1 MIQQVSIRGHRRKA
15 LITAAIGT
23 SISAALAGT
32 ALPAIAAHTELPSSV
47 ILVGSLQDELG
58 CAGEWQLDCAATR
71 LQSVPGTEG
80 LYQATL
86 DIPAGSYELK
96 AALNGSW
103 AENYGTDGV
112 AGGANIVVQA
122 PGGPVTFTYDHGT
135 HRLSDD
141 LPESLGGASAGH
153 WLTSDTIA
161 WKGFDPAQATSFQ
174 LYTAENG
181 GLTVSDDG
189 TILGGAGKPLGLMP
203 SGLDGALA
211 GKYPHLAGSAVLRLP
226 AEAAREARELL
237 KGQLILAA
245 LDAAGNAVATT
256 GVQIPGVLDE
266 VYASAAKRDLGLRWR
281 SDRPELSLWAP
292 TARNLTLHVYDNGS
306 GGEPKASVPMK
317 DGRDGVWSVLGD
329 TGWEGDYYLFEVEV
343 FVPETGKVEKNF
355 VTDPYSVGLSTNSER
370 SLLVNLAAP
379 ALAPADWEKIAKPVV
394 EKPEDLSIYELHVR
408 DFSITDETVPSS
420 DRGTYKAF
428 SHHGSNGMR
437 HLQEMTKS
445 GINAVHLL
453 PVNDIAT
460 IGERRELRQEPQ
472 CDLPALPADSEEQ
485 QACVGAV
492 AAKDG
497 FNWGYDPL
505 HYTAPEGS
513 YATNP
518 DGAVRTLEFR
528 EMVAG
533 LNKAGARVIQDVV
546 YNHTSGAGQNSSH
559 NLDRI
564 VPGYYHRLNPTTGA
578 LETSTCC
585 ANTATENTMMG
596 KLMVD
601 SLVTLAKTYK
611 LDGFR
616 FDLMGHHTKQNLL
629 DARAALDKLTLQ
641 KDGVDGKNI
650 YLYGEGWEFGEV
662 ADDARFVQATQQ
674 NMAGTGIGTFSDRLR
689 DAVRGGTPFDEDP
702 GVQGFASGLFTDP
715 NPSPANGSPEE
726 QRATL
731 LLAQDQI
738 KVGLTGNLKDYSFI
752 DRTGV
757 TVKGSDVDYRGNPA
771 GYTADPAEVI
781 TYVDAHDNETLFDA
795 LTLKLP
801 QGTSME
807 DRVRMNTLALSTTAF
822 GQGVSFWHAGTEN
835 LRSKSLDRNSYD
847 SGDWFNVLDHTGTT
861 NGFARGLP
869 PERDNRDK
877 YPYMKPLLADPA
889 LNPQPAH
896 IAASRERAKEL
907 LQIRKSSP
915 LFHLGDAKLI
925 QQKLSFPSAGPD
937 QAPGVVVMQLNDTV
951 GSDVDK
957 DLKGM
962 VVIFNAS
969 DEAAIQ
975 TVPGAAG
982 ASYSLH
988 SVQASGADPIVKTAA
1003 YDPASGSFT
1012 VPARTVAV
1020 FQAK

>member
-1 MIQQVSIRGHRRKA
+1 HQ
-15 LITAAIGT
+15 
-23 SISAALAGT
+23 
-32 ALPAIAAHTELPSSV
+32 
-47 ILVGSLQDELG
+47 GSD
-58 CAGEWQLDCAATR
+58 
-71 LQSVPGTEG
+71 
-80 LYQATL
+80 
-86 DIPAGSYELK
+86 
-96 AALNGSW
+96 
-103 AENYGTDGV
+103 
-112 AGGANIVVQA
+112 
-122 PGGPVTFTYDHGT
+122 
-135 HRLSDD
+135 
-141 LPESLGGASAGH
+141 
-153 WLTSDTIA
+153 
-161 WKGFDPAQATSFQ
+161 
-174 LYTAENG
+174 
-181 GLTVSDDG
+181 
-189 TILGGAGKPLGLMP
+189 
-203 SGLDGALA
+203 
-211 GKYPHLAGSAVLRLP
+211 
-226 AEAAREARELL
+226 
-237 KGQLILAA
+237 
-245 LDAAGNAVATT
+245 
-256 GVQIPGVLDE
+256 
-266 VYASAAKRDLGLRWR
+266 
-281 SDRPELSLWAP
+281 
-292 TARNLTLHVYDNGS
+292 
-306 GGEPKASVPMK
+306 
-317 DGRDGVWSVLGD
+317 
-329 TGWEGDYYLFEVEV
+329 
-343 FVPETGKVEKNF
+343 
-355 VTDPYSVGLSTNSER
+355 
-370 SLLVNLAAP
+370 
-379 ALAPADWEKIAKPVV
+379 
-394 EKPEDLSIYELHVR
+394 
-408 DFSITDETVPSS
+408 
-420 DRGTYKAF
+420 
-428 SHHGSNGMR
+428 GMR

-460 IGERRELRQEPQ
+460 IEERRELRQEPQ
-472 CDLPALPADSEEQ
+472 CDLPALPPDSEEQ

-505 HYTAPEGS
+505 HYTTPEGS

-518 DGAVRTLEFR
+518 EGAIRTLEFR

-533 LNKAGARVIQDVV
+533 LNKSGARVIQDVV

-629 DARAALDKLTLQ
+629 DVRAALDQLTLQ
-641 KDGVDGKNI
+641 RDGVDGKNI

-662 ADDARFVQATQQ
+662 ANDARFVQATQQ

-689 DAVRGGTPFDEDP
+689 DAVRGGGPFDEDP
-702 GVQGFASGLFTDP
+702 RVQGFASGLFTDP
-715 NPSPANGSPEE
+715 NVSPASGTPEE

-752 DRTGV
+752 DRTGA
-757 TVKGSDVDYRGNPA
+757 TVKGSDVRYGGEPA
-771 GYTADPAEVI
+771 GYTADPSEVI
-781 TYVDAHDNETLFDA
+781 SYVDAHDNETLFDA

-807 DRVRMNTLALSTTAF
+807 DRIRMNTLALSTTAF

-877 YPYMKPLLADPA
+877 YPYMKSLLADPT
-889 LNPQPAH
+889 LSPQPAH

-907 LQIRKSSP
+907 LEIRKSSP

-937 QAPGVVVMQLNDTV
+937 QAPGVVVMRLNDTV

-975 TVPGAAG
+975 AVPGAAG

-1003 YDPASGSFT
+1003 YDPAGGSFT

>member
-1 MIQQVSIRGHRRKA
+1 MSGRRRKA
-15 LITAAIGT
+15 LLSALAIGT
-23 SISAALAGT
+23 SIPAALAGM

-47 ILVGSLQDELG
+47 TLVGSLQDELG
-58 CAGEWQLDCAATR
+58 CAGEWQLECAATR
-71 LQSVPGTEG
+71 LQPVPGTEG
-80 LYQATL
+80 IYQATF
-86 DIPAGSYELK
+86 DVPAGSYEVK
-96 AALNGSW
+96 AALNDSW
-103 AENYGTDGV
+103 AENYGADGI
-112 AGGANIVVQA
+112 AGGANIPVQA
-122 PGGPVTFTYDHGT
+122 PGGPVTFTYDHST

-141 LPESLGGASAGH
+141 LPESLGGPSAGH

-161 WKGFDPAQATSFQ
+161 WKGLDPAQATSFA
-174 LYTAENG
+174 LYTAANG
-181 GLTVSDDG
+181 GLTVSDG
-189 TILGGAGKPLGLMP
+189 NIRGGKAKPLSLQPG
-203 SGLDGALA
+203 GLDGALA
-211 GKYPHLAGSAVLRLP
+211 AKYPHLAGSTVMKLHAD
-226 AEAAREARELL
+226 AAREARELL
-237 KGQLILAA
+237 KGQLILSAQ
-245 LDAAGNAVATT
+245 DAAGKTVATT
-256 GVQIPGVLDE
+256 GLQIPGVLDE
-266 VYASAAKRDLGLRWR
+266 VYASAAKQDLGLRWK

-292 TARNLTLHVYDNGS
+292 TARNVTLQVYANGS

-329 TGWEGDYYLFEVEV
+329 KGWKGDYYLFEVEV

-370 SLLVNLAAP
+370 SFLVNLGDP
-379 ALAPADWEKIAKPVV
+379 ALAPADWENIAKPVV

-408 DFSITDETVPSS
+408 DFSIADKTVPSS

-428 SHHGSNGMR
+428 THQDSDGMH

-453 PVNDIAT
+453 PVNDMAT
-460 IGERRELRQEPQ
+460 IDERRELQQEPH
-472 CDLPALPADSEEQ
+472 CDLPALPPASEEQ

-505 HYTAPEGS
+505 HYTTPEGS

-518 DGAVRTLEFR
+518 EGAVRTLEFR

-578 LETSTCC
+578 VETSTCC

-596 KLMVD
+596 KLTVD

-629 DARAALDKLTLQ
+629 DVRAALDMLTLQ
-641 KDGVDGKNI
+641 RDGVDGKNI
-650 YLYGEGWEFGEV
+650 YLYGEGWDFGEV
-662 ADDARFVQATQQ
+662 ANGARFVQATQQ
-674 NMAGTGIGTFSDRLR
+674 NMAGTGIGTFNDRQR

-702 GVQGFASGLFTDP
+702 RIQGFASGLFTDP
-715 NPSPANGSPEE
+715 NLSPANGSPQE

-731 LLAQDQI
+731 LLAQDQL

-757 TVKGSDVDYRGNPA
+757 TVKGSDVVYGGKPA
-771 GYTADPAEVI
+771 GYTADPSEAI

-801 QGTSME
+801 QRTSME
-807 DRVRMNTLALSTTAF
+807 DRIRMNTLALSTTAF
-822 GQGVSFWHAGTEN
+822 GQGVSFWQAGAEN

-877 YPYMKPLLADPA
+877 YPYMKPLLADPK
-889 LNPQPAH
+889 LVPQPVH
-896 IAASRERAKEL
+896 IAAARERAEEL
-907 LQIRKSSP
+907 LEIRRSSL

-937 QAPGVVVMQLNDTV
+937 QAPGVVVMRLDDTV

-957 DLKGM
+957 DVKGM

-969 DEAAIQ
+969 DKPATQ
-975 TVPGAAG
+975 TVPGTAG
-982 ASYSLH
+982 ARYSLH
-988 SVQASGADPIVKTAA
+988 PVQASGTDPIVKTAA

-1012 VPARTVAV
+1012 VPARTVTV

>member
-1 MIQQVSIRGHRRKA
+1 MNGRRPKA
-15 LITAAIGT
+15 LLSALAIGA
-23 SISAALAGT
+23 SIPAALAGS
-32 ALPAIAAHTELPSSV
+32 ALPAIAAHTEPPSSV
-47 ILVGSLQDELG
+47 TLVGSLQDELG
-58 CAGEWQLDCAATR
+58 CAGEWQPDCAATR
-71 LQSVPGTEG
+71 LQPVPGTEG
-80 LYQATL
+80 LYQATFN
-86 DIPAGSYELK
+86 IPAGSYEVK
-96 AALNGSW
+96 AALNDSW
-103 AENYGTDGV
+103 AENYGADGV
-112 AGGANIVVQA
+112 AGGANVLVRA
-122 PGGPVTFTYDHGT
+122 PGGPVTFTYDHST

-141 LPESLGGASAGH
+141 LPESLGGPSAGH

-161 WKGFDPAQATSFQ
+161 WNGPDPAQATSFQ
-174 LYTAENG
+174 LYTAPDG
-181 GLTVSDDG
+181 GLTVSDG
-189 TILGGAGKPLGLMP
+189 KILGGTETALTLQPG
-203 SGLDGALA
+203 GLDGALA
-211 GKYPHLAGSAVLRLP
+211 AKYPHLAGSTVLKLP
-226 AEAAREARELL
+226 AEAARQARDLL
-237 KGQLILAA
+237 KGQLILIAQ
-245 LDAAGNAVATT
+245 DEAGTAIATT

-266 VYASAAKRDLGLRWR
+266 VYASAAKRDLGLRWK

-292 TARNLTLHVYDNGS
+292 TARNVTLHVYDNGS

-317 DGRDGVWSVLGD
+317 VGQDGVWSALGD
-329 TGWEGDYYLFEVEV
+329 KGWEGDYYLFEVEV
-343 FVPETGKVEKNF
+343 FVHETGKVEKNF

-370 SLLVNLAAP
+370 SLLVNLANP
-379 ALAPADWEKIAKPVV
+379 ALAPAGWEKIAKPVV
-394 EKPEDLSIYELHVR
+394 EKPEDLSVYELHVR
-408 DFSITDETVPSS
+408 DFSIADKTVPSS

-428 SHHGSNGMR
+428 THQGSDGMR
-437 HLQEMTKS
+437 HLQEMTES

-453 PVNDIAT
+453 PVNDMAT
-460 IGERRELRQEPQ
+460 IDERRELQQEPP
-472 CDLPALPADSEEQ
+472 CDLPALPSDSEDQ
-485 QACVGAV
+485 QACVGSV

-505 HYTAPEGS
+505 HYATPEGA

-518 DGAVRTLEFR
+518 EGAVRTLEFR

-533 LNKAGARVIQDVV
+533 LNNAGARVIQDVV

-559 NLDRI
+559 DLDRI
-564 VPGYYHRLNPTTGA
+564 VPGYYHRLNPATGA

-629 DARAALDKLTLQ
+629 DVRAALDKLTLQ
-641 KDGVDGKNI
+641 RDGVDGKNI

-662 ADDARFVQATQQ
+662 ANDARFVQATQQ
-674 NMAGTGIGTFSDRLR
+674 NMAGTGIGTFNDRQR

-702 GVQGFASGLFTDP
+702 RVQGFASGLFTDS
-715 NPSPANGSPEE
+715 NLSPANGSPED

-731 LLAQDQI
+731 LLAQDQL
-738 KVGLTGNLKDYSFI
+738 KVGLTGNLKDYSFV
-752 DRTGV
+752 DRTGA
-757 TVKGSDVDYRGNPA
+757 TVKGSDVAYGGQPA
-771 GYTADPAEVI
+771 GYTADPSEAI

-807 DRVRMNTLALSTTAF
+807 DRIRMNTLALSTTAF

-889 LNPQPAH
+889 LNPEPAH
-896 IAASRERAKEL
+896 IAASRERAEDL
-907 LQIRKSSP
+907 LEIRKSSP

-925 QQKLSFPSAGPD
+925 QQKLSFPSVGPD
-937 QAPGVVVMQLNDTV
+937 QVPGVVVMRLDDTV
-951 GSDVDK
+951 GADRDK
-957 DLKGM
+957 SLKGM
-962 VVIFNAS
+962 VVVFNAS
-969 DEAAIQ
+969 DEVTVQ
-975 TVPGAAG
+975 TVPGTAG
-982 ASYSLH
+982 LQYGLH
-988 SVQASGADPIVKTAA
+988 PVQANGSDPLVKTAVN
-1003 YDPASGSFT
+1003 DPASGSFT

-1020 FQAK
+1020 FQLK